1 VNALLIAKFVPGLAT
16 IAPPLAGATRIGW
29 QRFLLFNTL
38 GGALWVGTWLGG
50 GILLGP
56 HVERLLRRLDEIG
69 SIAVVI
75 IIALLAAYI
84 AFKWWERRR
93 FFKMLRMARI
103 SVDALYRLI
112 DAGAKPVIVD
122 VRSQTARALEPR
134 RIPGALHVPLHAVD
148 HHVKD
153 LPRDREI
160 ILYCTCPNEAS
171 AAQVAKILMNS
182 GFTKVRP
189 LHGGLEAWIAAGY
202 EVETLPAGEPTVMVS
217 VASGSGA
224 TEHKA

>member
-1 VNALLIAKFVPGLAT
+1 
-16 IAPPLAGATRIGW
+16 
-29 QRFLLFNTL
+29 
-38 GGALWVGTWLGG
+38 
-50 GILLGP
+50 
-56 HVERLLRRLDEIG
+56 
-69 SIAVVI
+69 
-75 IIALLAAYI
+75 
-84 AFKWWERRR
+84 
-93 FFKMLRMARI
+93 
-103 SVDALYRLI
+103 
-112 DAGAKPVIVD
+112 
-122 VRSQTARALEPR
+122 
-134 RIPGALHVPLHAVD
+134 LHVPLHAVD

-160 ILYCTCPNEAS
+160 IVYCTCPNEAS

-217 VASGSGA
+217 VASGNGA